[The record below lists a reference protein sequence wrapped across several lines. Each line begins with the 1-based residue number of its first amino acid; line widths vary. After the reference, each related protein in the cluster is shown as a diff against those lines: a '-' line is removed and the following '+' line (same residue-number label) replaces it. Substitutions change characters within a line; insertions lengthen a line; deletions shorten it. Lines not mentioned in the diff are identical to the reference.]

1 MITNNMTDQELYEK
15 AKQEYYN
22 GTPILSDYEFDE
34 LEKNLGL
41 ENNTYIGAKHNST
54 YTVKH
59 PFIMGSLSKVQIKEA
74 KDGSIDWQGYLDQ
87 VKSYVGNKPLI
98 ITPKFDGCSFEI
110 VWENGTIQSVSSR
123 GDGEYGKDLSKALE
137 FQMDF
142 LIKPLSAFGKRTLAL
157 RGEVLIKKDIFKE
170 KYSDFVNPR
179 SFVSGILNRDY
190 DGTDKELLDAYKDLS
205 IVIYD
210 IREKI
215 NGKWQDS
222 GWYDFK
228 DKIPFTP
235 YFYKN
240 GYNCLTINELASVY
254 QEFED
259 YRNTKSPF
267 ALDGIVL
274 KPVDNE
280 RENNTTLERP
290 KDCVAIKFVPMLQE
304 TVVQDIEWN
313 LGKTGEM
320 FPTVIVKPVIMD
332 GKVVSRVSGNNF
344 GYILEHRIGIGTRIT
359 LSLAGDIIP
368 FIYKVID
375 SSAFNVLDY
384 QGFANEALFRIDG
397 CHLYKAL
404 SKDERDEQMFLES
417 AHSLGIEGIGDSAAK
432 TIYDYLKEQAQGDAF
447 LSIEPSEVPTNIL
460 CTTGAE
466 IRNALGGKLGINA
479 EKAYNKYKSTI
490 TLAEVIVSCNFLKCG
505 TKVAQEVANEM
516 LFGNGN
522 FAHLPEKGYSWC
534 LDSESKERK
543 YLDSVLM
550 KCGKTLEMFRNEQE
564 ILSKHEEGRIPII
577 MTGEPNNYTSK
588 SDFLAKHTEYKE
600 TGSWKEAQIVF
611 TSSLESTTSKMKKAK
626 DKGIRIEL
634 Y

>member
-1 MITNNMTDQELYEK
+1 MTDQELYEK

-22 GTPILSDYEFDE
+22 GTPILTDYEFDE
-34 LEKNLGL
+34 LEKKLGL

-59 PFIMGSLSKVQIKEA
+59 PFIMGSLSKVQIKET
-74 KDGSIDWQGYLDQ
+74 KDGTIGWQRYLAQ
-87 VKSYVGNKPLI
+87 IQSYVGTKPLI
-98 ITPKFDGCSFEI
+98 ITPKYDGCSFEL
-110 VWENGTIQSVSSR
+110 VWENAKIKSVSSR

-137 FQMDF
+137 IQTNF
-142 LIKPLSAFGKRTLAL
+142 LIEPLSTLGNRTLAL
-157 RGEVLIKKDIFKE
+157 RGEVLIKKDVFE
-170 KYSDFVNPR
+170 SKYSNFVNPR

-190 DGTDKELLDAYKDLS
+190 DDTDQELLDAYKDLS

-215 NGKWQDS
+215 DDKWYDQ

-228 DKIPFTP
+228 NRIPFTP
-235 YFYKN
+235 YFYEN
-240 GYNCLTINELASVY
+240 YYNCLTTNELASIY
-254 QEFED
+254 TEFEN

-274 KPVDNE
+274 KPVDGK

-290 KDCVAIKFVPMLQE
+290 KDCVAIKFIPMLQE
-304 TVVQDIEWN
+304 TVVKDIEWN

-344 GYILEHRIGIGTRIT
+344 GYILEHKIGIGTRLI

-368 FIYKVID
+368 FIYKIVD
-375 SSAFNVLDY
+375 SSAFNILDY
-384 QGFANEALFRIDG
+384 QGFANEALFKIDG

-404 SKDERDEQMFLES
+404 SKDERDKQMFLES
-417 AHSLGIEGIGDSAAK
+417 AHSLAIEGIGDSAAK

-466 IRNALGGKLGINA
+466 IRNALGGKLGANA

-505 TKVAQEVANEM
+505 TKVAQEVANQI
-516 LFGNGN
+516 LFGTGD
-522 FAHLPEKGYSWC
+522 FDHLPEKAYSWC
-534 LDSESKERK
+534 LDDGSKERK

-550 KCGKTLEMFRNEQE
+550 KCGKTLDIFRNENE
-564 ILSKHEEGRIPII
+564 VLSKREEGRIPVI

-588 SDFLAKHTEYKE
+588 SDFLAKHPEYKE
-600 TGSWKEAQIVF
+600 TGSWKEVKIVF
-611 TSSLESTTSKMKKAK
+611 TNSLESTTSKMKKAK
-626 DKGIRIEL
+626 DKDIRIEL